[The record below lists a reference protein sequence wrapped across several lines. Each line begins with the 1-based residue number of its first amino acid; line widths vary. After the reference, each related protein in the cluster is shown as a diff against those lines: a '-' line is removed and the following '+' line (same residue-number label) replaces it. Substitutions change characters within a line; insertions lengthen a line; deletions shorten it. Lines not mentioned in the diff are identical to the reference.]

1 MRIVTGR
8 DRQKVSLLLAAAKYV
23 HAAGLSTTHVASVT
37 SNVTGLVGHLTV
49 IRARRCRGVLR
60 R

>member
-1 MRIVTGR
+1 MRTVTGR
-8 DRQKVSLLLAAAKYV
+8 NCQRVSLLLAAAKYV

-37 SNVTGLVGHLTV
+37 SSVTGLVGHLAV
-49 IRARRCRGVLR
+49 SRGVLR